1 MATLSDY
8 GSGHGAYRF
17 AQDKRSR
24 FFRSGDSVI
33 RAVPCPHRREAT
45 EAAAVVTVKPRDR
58 GSHRPVASG
67 RHTGQICATSH
78 HVGYNHTMSFLLKI
92 VVEGSDQTL
101 EYERPNGSPL
111 PPERGNI
118 RLHIGNA
125 EKATPMFI
133 IERQLY
139 LHPETKLIHTVTLK
153 VRPTSDP
160 LEPL

>member
-1 MATLSDY
+1 
-8 GSGHGAYRF
+8 
-17 AQDKRSR
+17 
-24 FFRSGDSVI
+24 
-33 RAVPCPHRREAT
+33 
-45 EAAAVVTVKPRDR
+45 
-58 GSHRPVASG
+58 
-67 RHTGQICATSH
+67 
-78 HVGYNHTMSFLLKI
+78 MSFLLKI